1 MVSQEKTISIHDSSI
16 SYLLVFIFV
25 LENRIVRFHVGTA
38 ADKTSR
44 AVSSILANPSDVPSL
59 TTTSVN
65 INGRSFFPTFSVL
78 STTTVNKPSTSGV
91 TSNNDNKKYNNTGLI
106 VGLVVG
112 LVGGLVIVTTIFLFI
127 RARNKAGCRSEPY
140 RVPAEEE
147 DQSIEIEPMPEITV
161 QEGSQI
167 PIQML
172 GSPTNYPSAPT
183 SPHYNRRVYRLP
195 PLFSN
200 EDQ

>member
-1 MVSQEKTISIHDSSI
+1 MKTKTNLICDSSI

-25 LENRIVRFHVGTA
+25 LENRIVLFQVGTA
-38 ADKTSR
+38 ADRTSR
-44 AVSSILANPSDVPSL
+44 AVSSILSNPSDVPSL

-65 INGRSFFPTFSVL
+65 INGRSFFPTFSIP
-78 STTTVNKPSTSGV
+78 STTNSNKPSTSGV
-91 TSNNDNKKYNNTGLI
+91 TSNHNNNNDNNNTGLI

-112 LVGGLVIVTTIFLFI
+112 LVGGLIIVTTIILI
-127 RARNKAGCRSEPY
+127 TRARNKAGCRSEPY

-147 DQSIEIEPMPEITV
+147 DQSMEIEPMPQITS

-167 PIQML
+167 PIQLL